1 MIAVVAP
8 EPAPWVEALA
18 RAPQALLGDAGR
30 QPLLLFAPWRVPGW
44 RAVDGALGHCLRG
57 WTALEMAKR
66 LSWRAAIDQAA
77 ARLMPADVAAV
88 VAPSCGALA
97 SLAAATRRGA
107 SAILVE
113 DLPLFR
119 QLHADLDEAARRH
132 PECGLL
138 ARYRAPAER
147 IVRQEREHAV
157 ADRILV
163 RGQFAA
169 ERHLAAG
176 HRVRPLGGVEAAPVG
191 VTRDERG
198 AGPRLR
204 LLLAGAP
211 CGRSGVVEALGAV
224 AALPGAVLLVR
235 PSDAMEPAGLL
246 ARASVRLASPSEVSR
261 LAGVDAVIAPAPCE
275 SYPPEVARAAALGVP
290 VIATRRA
297 AGPVD
302 LATAGAEIE
311 PFDVEGLVAALRDRL
326 GPPAAPISATSAR
339 RWHAG

>member
-8 EPAPWVEALA
+8 EPAPWVQRLL

-30 QPLLLFAPWRVPGW
+30 QPVVLFAPWRVPGW
-44 RAVDGALGHCLRG
+44 RLVDGAVNHCLRG
-57 WTALEMAKR
+57 WTPLEMIRR

-77 ARLMPADVAAV
+77 ARLLPADVRAV

-97 SLAAATRRGA
+97 SLAAAAHRGA
-107 SAILVE
+107 AAILVE

-132 PECGLL
+132 PDCRLL
-138 ARYRAPAER
+138 GRYRAPVER
-147 IVRQEREHAV
+147 VVRQEREHAV

-176 HRVRPLGGVEAAPVG
+176 HRVRPLAAGDPKSDDGGVGAAG
-191 VTRDERG
+191 ARDGRRDG
-198 AGPRLR
+198 AGPR

-211 CGRSGVVEALGAV
+211 CARSGVVEALAAV
-224 AALPGAVLLVR
+224 TALPGAILLVR

-246 ARASVRLASPSEVSR
+246 SHRAVRLASPSEVGR

-275 SYPPEVARAAALGVP
+275 SYPSEVPRAAARGVP
-290 VIATRRA
+290 VVATRRA

-302 LATAGAEIE
+302 LGTAGAEVE
-311 PFDVEGLVAALRDRL
+311 PFDVAGLVAALRRVL
-326 GPPAAPISATSAR
+326 GAAAA
-339 RWHAG
+339 AA